1 LNVFADAGYVSS
13 LLTLPY
19 KNFGTSFGF
28 NLSVPIYDGRQ
39 RKLQYRKIQI
49 SEETRKGYRDFFKKQ
64 YSQQVAQLMKQL
76 QSTQELI
83 DQINKQIKYSEG
95 LIQVNT
101 KLLVT
106 GDVRIADLIIAL
118 NNYLTAKN
126 LLTQNTVNRL
136 QLINQINYWNR

>member
-1 LNVFADAGYVSS
+1 
-13 LLTLPY
+13 
-19 KNFGTSFGF
+19 
-28 NLSVPIYDGRQ
+28 
-39 RKLQYRKIQI
+39 
-49 SEETRKGYRDFFKKQ
+49 
-64 YSQQVAQLMKQL
+64 MKQL